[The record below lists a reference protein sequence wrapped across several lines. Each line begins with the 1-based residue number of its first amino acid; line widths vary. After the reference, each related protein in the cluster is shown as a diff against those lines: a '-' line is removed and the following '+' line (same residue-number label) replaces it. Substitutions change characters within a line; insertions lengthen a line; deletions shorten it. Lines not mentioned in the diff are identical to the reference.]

1 MSSIKNKIVSF
12 FRKSKQSLEIFL
24 YSKTSGRLNQ
34 VDIDKKLV
42 YSLSPKK
49 IPSKSQLKYLN
60 KFLSKRESI
69 ILKICLVLILSGT
82 LYLSFNFFQNNFQK
96 VPVSGGTYIEGVVGY
111 PKTINPLFASSRD
124 VDNDLSRLM
133 YSYLFNYN
141 SFGELKPDLV
151 ADYKISENGTVY
163 DLEIIEGVKWHNSN
177 GTLSSDDIVFTFN
190 LIQDER
196 YGSPLRAKFAGVKV
210 EKVSDY
216 AVRFTLPEPY
226 APFLEMLN
234 FGIMPASVW
243 QDVRPEAITL
253 NDFNIKPIGSGPYKF
268 KTLLKNKSGDLK
280 EYHLEVNESYYRS
293 KPHIENIIFRFYTN
307 HLEAIT
313 NFNENSLNALS
324 VLPYANRDDLNF
336 KDSIKRINLIK
347 PQLIGLFFNLE
358 NDKFK
363 EVAVR
368 KALAQAIDKE
378 ELIENVYGGLY
389 QSASG
394 PILKTNFAYNE
405 EVVKKN
411 NYAPNE
417 AKEFFAEKELEISIT
432 VIDING
438 NVFVAESVKNYW
450 EELGLKVNLEVISL
464 EQAAATINKKDFE
477 VLLYGQ
483 VVGGDPDVYAFWHSS
498 QTGERGLNISS
509 YKNDEVDKLLSEAR
523 AINSQEDRI
532 NKYKS
537 FQNII
542 SDEVPV
548 IFLYSPTYTYIQ
560 NKKANGFSGDTII
573 SPADRFSQV
582 NDWYIKTKN
591 AWIKK

>member
-12 FRKSKQSLEIFL
+12 FKKSKQSLEIFL

-49 IPSKSQLKYLN
+49 IPSKNQFKYLN
-60 KFLSKRESI
+60 KFLSKRESV
-69 ILKICLVLILSGT
+69 ILKICLALILAGT
-82 LYLSFNFFQNNFQK
+82 LYLGFNFFQNNFQK
-96 VPVSGGTYIEGVVGY
+96 VPVSGGAYIEGVVGY

-124 VDNDLSRLM
+124 IDNDLSRLI
-133 YSYLFNYN
+133 YSYLFSYN
-141 SFGELKPDLV
+141 SFGELSPDLV
-151 ADYKISENGTVY
+151 ENYEISEDAKVY
-163 DLEIIEGVKWHNSN
+163 DIKIKEGVKWHNNN
-177 GTLSSDDIVFTFN
+177 GTLSSDDVVFTFN

-196 YGSPLRAKFAGVKV
+196 YGSPLRAKFSGVKV
-210 EKVSDY
+210 EKISDY
-216 AVRFTLPEPY
+216 EVRFILPEPY

-234 FGIMPASVW
+234 FGIMPASIW

-280 EYHLEVNESYYRS
+280 EYQLEVNESYYKS

-313 NFNENSLNALS
+313 QFNENSLNALS
-324 VLPYANRDDLNF
+324 VLPYANRGDLNF
-336 KDSIKRINLIK
+336 KDSVKKINLIK
-347 PQLIGLFFNLE
+347 PQLIGLFFNLDNE
-358 NDKFK
+358 KVEDV
-363 EVAVR
+363 ELR
-368 KALAQAIDKE
+368 RALAKAIDKE
-378 ELIENVYGGLY
+378 ELIEDVYDGLY

-405 EVVKKN
+405 EVEEKN
-411 NYAPNE
+411 NYAPAE
-417 AKEFFAEKELEISIT
+417 AKEFFAEKDLEIGIA

-438 NVFVAESVKNYW
+438 NVLVAESVKNYW
-450 EELGLKVNLEVISL
+450 EALGVKVNLKVISL
-464 EQAAATINKKDFE
+464 EQAATTINKKDFE

-509 YKNDEVDKLLSEAR
+509 YKNDEADKLLSEAR
-523 AINSQEDRI
+523 SIKSKEERI